1 MMTRQR
7 SRVWGL
13 AAGILLVVAA
23 CGSVALGLLA
33 GIPLFDGLAPPPAYR
48 WVRPPSELRA
58 GNRAPAS
65 VSARVPLTESGSASA
80 VVSTPDNQVQ
90 VSIPAG
96 AFPPAAGENALEVD
110 VQPLDPA
117 QVPPPPAGMAIEGN
131 AYRII
136 VTNVASGA
144 TATAVQPVDVTLRY
158 PVDATSVILSA
169 DGGWQVLPTTLE
181 SAALAVDATTT
192 QFGIFAAASVG
203 VTPSRPRRT
212 PAWAYAAAGAA
223 LLAAGLPTLLARRRP
238 QPPPS
243 PPGKRRKAPGPRR

>member
-1 MMTRQR
+1 MATRQR

-13 AAGILLVVAA
+13 AAGVLLVVAA

-33 GIPLFDGLAPPPAYR
+33 GIPVFDGLAPPPAYR

-65 VSARVPLTESGSASA
+65 VSATVPLVGTGSAA
-80 VVSTPDNQVQ
+80 ALVSTPDDQVQ

-96 AFPPAAGENALEVD
+96 AFPPSAGQSALEVD

-117 QVPPPPAGMAIEGN
+117 RVPAPPAGTAIQGN
-131 AYRII
+131 AYRI
-136 VTNVASGA
+136 TVAGMPSGA
-144 TATAVQPVDVTLRY
+144 TVTAVQPVDVTLRY
-158 PVDATSVILSA
+158 PVDATSVILLTDA
-169 DGGWQVLPTTLE
+169 GWQALPTTLE

-192 QFGIFAAASVG
+192 RFGIFAAAGPG
-203 VTPSRPRRT
+203 VTSRPRHT

-223 LLAAGLPTLLARRRP
+223 LLAAGIPTIIARRRP
-238 QPPPS
+238 RPPPS
-243 PPGKRRKAPGPRR
+243 PPGKRRKR

>member
-1 MMTRQR
+1 MATRWR

-13 AAGILLVVAA
+13 AAGVLLVVAG

-33 GIPLFDGLAPPPAYR
+33 GIPVFDGLAPPTAYR
-48 WVRPPSELRA
+48 WVHPPPELRA

-65 VSARVPLTESGSASA
+65 VSATVPLTDSGSAA
-80 VVSTPDNQVQ
+80 AFVSTPDDQVQ

-96 AFPPAAGENALEVD
+96 ALPPAAGQNALEVD

-117 QVPPPPAGMAIEGN
+117 RVPAPPPGTAIQGN
-131 AYRII
+131 AYRI
-136 VTNVASGA
+136 TVADVPSGA

-158 PVDATSVILSA
+158 PVDATGVILLTDA
-169 DGGWQVLPTTLE
+169 GWQALPTTLE

-192 QFGIFAAASVG
+192 RFGIFTAAGTG
-203 VTPSRPRRT
+203 VTSRPRRT

-223 LLAAGLPTLLARRRP
+223 LLAAGIPTLVARRRP
-238 QPPPS
+238 QPPAPA
-243 PPGKRRKAPGPRR
+243 PGKRRKG

>member
-1 MMTRQR
+1 MTTRQR

-13 AAGILLVVAA
+13 AAGILLVTAA

-48 WVRPPSELRA
+48 WVHPPPELRA

-65 VSARVPLTESGSASA
+65 VSATVPLTDTGSAAA
-80 VVSTPDNQVQ
+80 VVSTPDDQVQ
-90 VSIPAG
+90 VSIPAS
-96 AFPPAAGENALEVD
+96 AFPPAAGQTALAVD
-110 VQPLDPA
+110 IRPLDPA
-117 QVPPPPAGMAIEGN
+117 QVPPPPAGMTIEGN
-131 AYRII
+131 AYRI
-136 VTNVASGA
+136 TVASVPSGA

-192 QFGIFAAASVG
+192 RFGIFAAASTG

-223 LLAAGLPTLLARRRP
+223 LLAAGIPTLMARRRP
-238 QPPPS
+238 QPSPS
-243 PPGKRRKAPGPRR
+243 PQSPGKRRKR

>member
-1 MMTRQR
+1 MTTRQR

-48 WVRPPSELRA
+48 WVHPPSELRA

-65 VSARVPLTESGSASA
+65 VSATVPLTAAGSAGA
-80 VVSTPDNQVQ
+80 VVSTPDDQVL

-96 AFPPAAGENALEVD
+96 SFPPAAGQNALRVD
-110 VQPLDPA
+110 IQPLDPA

-131 AYRII
+131 AYRI
-136 VTNVASGA
+136 TVAYVPSGA
-144 TATAVQPVDVTLRY
+144 TPTAVQPVDVTLRY
-158 PVDATSVILSA
+158 PVDATSVILS
-169 DGGWQVLPTTLE
+169 DGAGWQVLPTTLE

-192 QFGIFAAASVG
+192 RFGIFAAAGTSM
-203 VTPSRPRRT
+203 TSSRPRRT
-212 PAWAYAAAGAA
+212 PAWAYAAGGTA
-223 LLAAGLPTLLARRRP
+223 LLAAGIPTLLARRRP
-238 QPPPS
+238 HPPS
-243 PPGKRRKAPGPRR
+243 PPGKRLRPRGG

>member
-1 MMTRQR
+1 MATRQR

-23 CGSVALGLLA
+23 CGSAALGVLV
-33 GIPLFDGLAPPPAYR
+33 GIPVFDGLAPPPAYR

-65 VSARVPLTESGSASA
+65 VSATVPLTGTGSAA
-80 VVSTPDNQVQ
+80 ALVSTPDDQVQ

-96 AFPPAAGENALEVD
+96 AFPPAAGQNALEVD

-117 QVPPPPAGMAIEGN
+117 RVPAPPAGTAIQGN
-131 AYRII
+131 AYRI
-136 VTNVASGA
+136 TVAGVPSGA
-144 TATAVQPVDVTLRY
+144 TVTAVQPVDVTLRY
-158 PVDATSVILSA
+158 PVDATSVILLTDA
-169 DGGWQVLPTTLE
+169 GWQALPTTLE

-192 QFGIFAAASVG
+192 RFGIFAAAGAG
-203 VTPSRPRRT
+203 VTSRPRRT

-223 LLAAGLPTLLARRRP
+223 LLAAGIPTLLARRRP
-238 QPPPS
+238 QPPAS
-243 PPGKRRKAPGPRR
+243 QKKNLKPRRG